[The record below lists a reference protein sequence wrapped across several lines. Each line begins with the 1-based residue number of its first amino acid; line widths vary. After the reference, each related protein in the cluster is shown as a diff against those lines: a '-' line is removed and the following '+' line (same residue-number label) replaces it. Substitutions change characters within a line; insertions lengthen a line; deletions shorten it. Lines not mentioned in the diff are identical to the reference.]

1 MSIGNVVAWSSSSL
15 SPQIATGWRSDP
27 ELHATTFPMDMRPQG
42 HDIIRTWLF
51 STVVRAHFDA
61 DTVPWRNCAL
71 SGWIL
76 DPDRKKMSKSKGNVV
91 VPTDLLEQYG
101 SDAVRYWA
109 ASGRP
114 GTDTAFDE
122 GQMKIGRRLGIKLLN
137 ASKFVLG
144 FGDPADGIDPSK
156 VTDTLDR
163 SMLDR
168 LADLVEEATT
178 AFEAFDYARSL
189 ERTESFFW
197 WFTDNYMEL
206 VKARAY
212 GEYGDD
218 RAASAHHALR
228 MALSTLHR
236 LFAPVLPFVTEEV
249 WSWWQDGSVHRAAWP
264 SAAEL
269 RTVANATG
277 SSASEVAT
285 NALVIVRREKSEAKR
300 KLRTAVLNATFS
312 GPGDQLA
319 LLDQVIDDVKAA
331 GVIHTVSDHGQAD
344 ELAVAVEL
352 EPEPAADEST
362 A

>member
-1 MSIGNVVAWSSSSL
+1 MGEPDIMDTWATSSL
-15 SPQIATGWRSDP
+15 TPQIATGWRTD
-27 ELHATTFPMDMRPQG
+27 EDLYARTFPMDVRPQA

-61 DTVPWRNCAL
+61 DNIPWKNCAL

-91 VPTDLLEQYG
+91 VPTELLEQYG

-109 ASGRP
+109 SSGRP

-122 GQMKIGRRLGIKLLN
+122 GQMKIGRRLSIKLLN

-144 FGDPADGIDPSK
+144 FGDTSEGIDPSK
-156 VTDTLDR
+156 VTDALDQ

-168 LADLVEEATT
+168 LGDLVDEATA
-178 AFEAFDYARSL
+178 AFDGFDYARSL

-212 GEYGDD
+212 GEYGDE

-228 MALSTLHR
+228 LALSTLHR
-236 LFAPVLPFVTEEV
+236 LFAPFLPFVTEEV
-249 WSWWQDGSVHRAAWP
+249 WSWWQDGSIHRAAWP
-264 SAAEL
+264 TAAEL
-269 RTVANATG
+269 REPAAGTG
-277 SSASEVAT
+277 STACDVAT

-300 KLRTAVLNATFS
+300 KLRTAVLEATFS
-312 GPGDQLA
+312 GPEGELA

-331 GVIHTVSDHGQAD
+331 GVIHAVNPHGEGAT
-344 ELAVAVEL
+344 LSVAVEL
-352 EPEPAADEST
+352 EPEET